1 MNRLEAIRGWVRRAG
16 LQSLVGSAI
25 LANAGCLALAA
36 GGAAGAAGYAYMNA
50 EKAKVYSAP
59 VQTVAS
65 ATDQSLADLG
75 IAVSDR
81 KIDSLEAKFWA
92 KTATGKKVR
101 IALKPKGDG
110 TVVEVRVGTFGNE
123 DASELIYRQL
133 TSRLGMEPTLADPGI
148 LPAAHAQVAASSES
162 AIPTDARES
171 ADPLPAK
178 PVTATAKTAKKAA
191 APPPPT
197 PKKPYVKP
205 PDAFLGIGTGN

>member
-1 MNRLEAIRGWVRRAG
+1 MGGWVRRVG

-36 GGAAGAAGYAYMNA
+36 GGAAGAAGYAYMHG

-75 IAVSDR
+75 ITVNDR

-101 IALKPKGDG
+101 IALKPKGQG

-133 TSRLGMEPTLADPGI
+133 TSRLGVEPTIPDDGAI
-148 LPAAHAQVAASSES
+148 VPAAHAQVAAPSAT
-162 AIPTDARES
+162 AIPTEAQES
-171 ADPLPAK
+171 GEPLPAK
-178 PVTATAKTAKKAA
+178 PVTVAAKTAKKAA
-191 APPPPT
+191 AAPPPPPK